1 MNQVTRAPGK
11 PQGLI
16 ARLVVRV
23 RSWLRRRL
31 QKEEPN
37 IYPFF

>member
-1 MNQVTRAPGK
+1 MDRVTQTPGK
-11 PQGLI
+11 AQGLI
-16 ARLVVRV
+16 TRLVGRV
-23 RSWLRRRL
+23 RSWLRRRF